1 MPNLHFAPFARLSHT
16 CGNLIWEW
24 TCRLDQTKGCF
35 VTYFPLNMHRAHSI
49 YNMAEL
55 NVFSGVGFSMQML
68 IKLHSHR
75 VSQGVAMTT
84 SYAVEVPFATER
96 RPCQN
101 CGESNRAEASLV
113 GKIRWKRGVPELR
126 WLYLEFCIKSV
137 PFIIRAPFFFF

>member
-1 MPNLHFAPFARLSHT
+1 
-16 CGNLIWEW
+16 
-24 TCRLDQTKGCF
+24 
-35 VTYFPLNMHRAHSI
+35 MHRTHSI
-49 YNMAEL
+49 YHMAEL

-113 GKIRWKRGVPELR
+113 GKIRWKRGITELR
-126 WLYLEFCIKSV
+126 WLYVEFCIKSV
-137 PFIIRAPFFFF
+137 PFIIRAPFFFFLGFTSKTIFQGDPEVFPSQMRHLSPLRI